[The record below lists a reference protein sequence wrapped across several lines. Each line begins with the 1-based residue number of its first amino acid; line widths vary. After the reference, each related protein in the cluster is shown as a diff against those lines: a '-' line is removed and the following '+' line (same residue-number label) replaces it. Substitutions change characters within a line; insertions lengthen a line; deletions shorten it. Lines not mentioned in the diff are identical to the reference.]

1 MVKFI
6 SDFKMS
12 NTEAENGGEPSEGMD
27 LDVEEVTTK
36 DNPVVA
42 GNNVPVK
49 AKKTT
54 EVKRQVKK
62 GGNSSKKRKVAEEVN
77 EDTNEEDDS
86 PTVLREKLRFYK
98 EKADIT
104 EDRLM
109 ERNKELKEERAKYN
123 AEQKRGRKKLKSL
136 KRTLR
141 RQKGRKRER
150 KKRRLKQKPQM
161 TLPNLKVV
169 QRIRNHRGLR
179 GNLRESLS

>member
-1 MVKFI
+1 
-6 SDFKMS
+6 MS

-27 LDVEEVTTK
+27 LDVEEVTMTTK

-42 GNNVPVK
+42 GNSVPVK

-109 ERNKELKEERAKYN
+109 ERNKELD
-123 AEQKRGRKKLKSL
+123 
-136 KRTLR
+136 
-141 RQKGRKRER
+141 
-150 KKRRLKQKPQM
+150 
-161 TLPNLKVV
+161 
-169 QRIRNHRGLR
+169 
-179 GNLRESLS
+179 